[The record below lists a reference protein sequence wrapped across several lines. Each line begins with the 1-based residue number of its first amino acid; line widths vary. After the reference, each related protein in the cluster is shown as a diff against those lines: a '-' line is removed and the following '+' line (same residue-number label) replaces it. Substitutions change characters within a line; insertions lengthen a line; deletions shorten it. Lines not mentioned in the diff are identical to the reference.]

1 MLNKSISAVVNI
13 SNREVNIDGFII
25 YEHCLFRW
33 SHGML
38 FFLNASHN
46 PGLSIVVLYVKLV
59 TYSPL
64 QTKKALMTQALRY
77 TSTDF

>member
-13 SNREVNIDGFII
+13 SNREVNIDGGIK

-46 PGLSIVVLYVKLV
+46 PSLSIVVLYVV

-64 QTKKALMTQALRY
+64 QTKKALMTQGKL
-77 TSTDF
+77 